1 MRRSGAATDCSPAAV
16 EEADLRSVGV
26 ARRSDGGLR
35 LVERPLAGEN
45 SAILV
50 AVAVADH
57 DLLDGPALGQG
68 ENFGAIGLVK
78 GEAALRY
85 RMGEERL
92 DETSAALEVVKGLE
106 ERNDGESA

>member
-1 MRRSGAATDCSPAAV
+1 MRRSGAATYCSASAV
-16 EEADLRSVGV
+16 EEADLRSMGV
-26 ARRSDGGLR
+26 AHRSDSRLR
-35 LVERPLAGEN
+35 LVERPLTGEN

-78 GEAALRY
+78 GEAALCY
-85 RMGEERL
+85 RMREECL
-92 DETSAALEVVKGLE
+92 DEASAALEVIKGLE
-106 ERNDGESA
+106 ERNDRESA